1 MSLMSKSKNSC
12 PANTEVKENL
22 LRFFRLATKKKKYS
36 LKSNKFRILKLR
48 NFFARAI
55 RKHTTL
61 RRKETHSIRYSVY
74 RNSWFSFD
82 FGEAT

>member
-12 PANTEVKENL
+12 LANTEVKENL
-22 LRFFRLATKKKKYS
+22 LRFFRLATKKKYS
-36 LKSNKFRILKLR
+36 LKSNIFRILKLR

-55 RKHTTL
+55 RKHTRL
-61 RRKETHSIRYSVY
+61 RRKEMHSIRYSVY

-82 FGEAT
+82 FGETT